1 MKKQQIAFDVEATGK
16 NIDDAFAESI
26 VEAVVKALQ
35 ATSFSVT
42 IKAGSAPVTITP
54 AQAPVTQAPK
64 A

>member
-1 MKKQQIAFDVEATGK
+1 MKRQIAFDVETTGK
-16 NIDDAFAESI
+16 NVDESFAESI

-35 ATSFSVT
+35 STSFSVT

-54 AQAPVTQAPK
+54 AQAPATPAPK

>member
-1 MKKQQIAFDVEATGK
+1 MKKQQI
-16 NIDDAFAESI
+16 AFAESI

-54 AQAPVTQAPK
+54 AQAPVTPAPK